1 MPRSFFSRGKV
12 IYTLHFEQRGT
23 GRFMAFSIGGTLM
36 TTGFAIVGTGMI
48 SRYHAQA
55 IAAIPDARLVGCFN
69 HNLERAKPFAEEF
82 GCQAYSS
89 LDEMLANPDVQV
101 VTICT
106 PSGAHL
112 EPALAAAKA
121 GKHLLVEKPLEITLE
136 RCDAIISA
144 CEQAGTLLGSILP
157 SRFSP
162 ANIALKKAIET
173 GRFGRLTLGDTYV
186 KWWRTQAYYDGGGWR
201 GTWALDGG
209 GAFMNQAIHNVDLL
223 YWFMGD
229 VQEVCGLTSTLAHE
243 RIEVEDVGTA
253 VVRFKNG
260 ALGTLEASTS
270 VFPGLLKKTEIH
282 GTTGS
287 AIIEQDSILL
297 WNFETE
303 LPEDAELLQQYGQG
317 NQVSG
322 GAADPKAISFIGH
335 QRQFEDFI
343 EAIRTH
349 RLPRIDGFEGRKSVE
364 LILAIYESSRTGKR
378 ISLPLGH

>member
-1 MPRSFFSRGKV
+1 
-12 IYTLHFEQRGT
+12 
-23 GRFMAFSIGGTLM
+23 MA
-36 TTGFAIVGTGMI
+36 TGFAIIGTGMI
-48 SRYHAQA
+48 ARYHAQA
-55 IAAIPDARLVGCFN
+55 IAAIPNATLIGCFN
-69 HNLERAKPFAEEF
+69 HNLDRATKFAEEF
-82 GCQAYSS
+82 GCRAYSK
-89 LDEMLANPDVQV
+89 LEDLLANPEVDV

-112 EPALAAAKA
+112 EPALAAARA

-136 RCDAIISA
+136 RCDAIIAA
-144 CEQAGTLLGSILP
+144 CEEAGTLLGAILP

-162 ANIALKKAIET
+162 ANVALKKAIEA

-186 KWWRTQAYYDGGGWR
+186 KWWRTQAYYDDGGWR

-209 GAFMNQAIHNVDLL
+209 GAYMNQAIHNVDLL
-223 YWFMGD
+223 SWLMGD

-253 VVRFKNG
+253 IVRFKNG

-270 VFPGLLKKTEIH
+270 VYPGLLKKTEIH

-287 AIIEQDSILL
+287 ACVEQDSILM
-297 WNFETE
+297 WNFQT
-303 LPEDAELLQQYGQG
+303 PDPGDAELLEKYGKG
-317 NQVSG
+317 NEVTG

-343 EAIRTH
+343 AAIHER
-349 RLPRIDGFEGRKSVE
+349 RKPLIDGSEGRKSVE
-364 LILAIYESSRTGKR
+364 LILAIYESSKTGKR
-378 ISLPLGH
+378 ISLPL